1 VGFQDAHNCILD
13 FDKDVSLF
21 AVYDGHGGAEVAQ
34 YASENLPALVKND
47 LYKDGEYKEALIK
60 AYLEF
65 DDSLITAPVVEKLTA
80 LRKANNGTDSG
91 NYKHLLVFSLDTIFM
106 PNFVL

>member
-1 VGFQDAHNCILD
+1 M
-13 FDKDVSLF
+13 SLF

-47 LYKDGEYKEALIK
+47 LYKEGEFKEALIK

-65 DDSLITAPVVEKLTA
+65 DDSLITNPVVEKLTA
-80 LRKANNGTDSG
+80 LRKANSGSDTG
-91 NYKHLLVFSLDTIFM
+91 NYKNLLSNQFRY
-106 PNFVL
+106 